1 MSPSDYRDP
10 FMSRVLN
17 RVNRGLNRNWF
28 RPLLLALILCLVLLI
43 SLQIYLVYSES
54 WNLDSAR
61 KLILTSTGVIS
72 CLMGLLIWNWRSE
85 FKDFQLLLLDIQRVA
100 SHSFCQS
107 ASPASGKTPNPRQA
121 LDQIE
126 RALSQAAFDRE
137 LVTSLLDLIDEAMI
151 LGDMS
156 GRIKM
161 INAKAL
167 SMLGYQPEEILGES
181 VERIIGDGRDPV
193 ERIIKEIPKRDK
205 CFWYHKD
212 GKSIPVVCSASLLRD
227 AHGNPS
233 WIILLGADN
242 REREKAENEIRN
254 AKEEVEIANKR
265 LLEINKHLEE
275 ATLFAREMAAEA
287 QKANIAKSEFLAMIS
302 HEIRTPLNGILGFS
316 QLLLDDPTLKGEQRE
331 FVSTI
336 YSSGT
341 ALLSLINDLL
351 DFSKIEAGRMEL
363 ESIEFDLVSVIES
376 VGEILRTKAA
386 EKGVELM
393 CYVDPEVPSN
403 LRGDPGRLR
412 QMLLNLAN
420 NAIKFTEEGDVV
432 VRAKLIHETEEEA
445 KIRFEVRDTGIG
457 IPKDKIPT
465 IFDKFTQVESRIGQK
480 QTGTGLGLA
489 IVKRFVEMMN
499 GEIGVESEVGKGS
512 TFHFTISFP
521 RVKKSSQ
528 PIQEDVSLEGIP
540 VLIVDDNSMTRRLL
554 TEMTSAW
561 GMKPHAVSNGY
572 DAIQCL
578 VEAHKRHK
586 PYRMAIVDARMPGFD
601 GFQLAE
607 QIRQRREFDDLV
619 ILMLTS
625 AGKAGD
631 GAKCRSL
638 GISAYL
644 MKPVRKNDLH
654 EAIMLSIGKK
664 RGEESSDTLITQHSL
679 RENRRKLRVLVV
691 EDSAV
696 NRKLVTKLL
705 EKRGHIVL
713 QATSGKEAISIY
725 ESKPVDVILM
735 DVSLPDT
742 DGFEITQKIRE
753 MERRKDRHTPIIA
766 MTAHAMKGDEEHCL
780 EAGMD
785 GYIAK
790 PIKAGELL
798 ETVETV
804 FRIGREQSKDG
815 LSGKTHDSV
824 MDWSFAIKHLEGDVE
839 LLKEMAGVFLE
850 QSEMLMERIRD
861 ALDRGDMVAVER
873 TAHTIKGSVSNF
885 AAKKVFRAAEQ
896 LEEIGRKGDVS
907 RAIEAY
913 RILEQEIQ
921 RLRPSL
927 VALGSESK

>member
-1 MSPSDYRDP
+1 LPALTL
-10 FMSRVLN
+10 F
-17 RVNRGLNRNWF
+17 
-28 RPLLLALILCLVLLI
+28 LILLF
-43 SLQIYLVYSES
+43 SLQIYLVNSDS
-54 WNLDSAR
+54 WNVDTAR
-61 KLILTSTGVIS
+61 KLILVSIGVTSS
-72 CLMGLLIWNWRSE
+72 LMGLLIWHWRSK
-85 FKDFQLLLLDIQRVA
+85 FKDFHFFLVDIQRIA
-100 SHSFCQS
+100 SHCLVQS
-107 ASPASGKTPNPRQA
+107 ASDTGGKVPSPRLA

-126 RALSQAAFDRE
+126 RSLNQAAFDRE
-137 LVTSLLDLIDEAMI
+137 LLASVLDSIDEVMI
-151 LGDMS
+151 LSDMS

-161 INAKAL
+161 INAKGL
-167 SMLGYQPEEILGES
+167 SMLGYQPDEILGES
-181 VERIIGDGRDPV
+181 LERIIGDGRDPV

-205 CFWYHKD
+205 SVWYRKD
-212 GKSIPVVCSASLLRD
+212 GKAIPVEWSTSLITD
-227 AHGNPS
+227 SHGNPS
-233 WIILLGADN
+233 GIILFGADSS
-242 REREKAENEIRN
+242 EREKAENEIRN

-275 ATLFAREMAAEA
+275 ATLFAREMAAQA
-287 QKANIAKSEFLAMIS
+287 QKANAAKSEFLAMIS

-316 QLLLDDPTLKGEQRE
+316 QLLLDDPSLKGEQRE

-386 EKGVELM
+386 EKGIELM

-412 QMLLNLAN
+412 QMLLNLAS
-420 NAIKFTEEGDVV
+420 NAIKFTEEGEVV
-432 VRAKLIHETEEEA
+432 VRAKLINETEEEA

-457 IPKDKIPT
+457 IPKDKIQA
-465 IFDKFTQVESRIGQK
+465 IFDKFTQLENRIGSK

-489 IVKRFVEMMN
+489 IVKRFVELMN

-521 RVKKSSQ
+521 RVKKSSEL
-528 PIQEDVSLEGIP
+528 IQEDVNLEGIP
-540 VLIVDDNSMTRRLL
+540 VLIVDDSSMTRRLL
-554 TEMTSAW
+554 TEMTSGW

-578 VEAHKRHK
+578 VEAHRRRE

-638 GISAYL
+638 AISAYL
-644 MKPVRKNDLH
+644 MKPVKKNDLY
-654 EAIMLSIGKK
+654 EAIVLSIGKK
-664 RGEESSDTLITQHSL
+664 RCEESSDTLITQHSL
-679 RENRRKLRVLVV
+679 RENRRKLRILVV
-691 EDSAV
+691 EDGAV

-713 QATSGKEAISIY
+713 EATSGKEAISIY
-725 ESKPVDVILM
+725 QSKPVDVILM

-742 DGFEITQKIRE
+742 DGFEVTQKIRE
-753 MERRKDRHTPIIA
+753 MERRKHRHTPIIA
-766 MTAHAMKGDEEHCL
+766 MTAHAMKGDEEQCL

-804 FRIGREQSKDG
+804 FRIGREQSGDG
-815 LSGKTHDSV
+815 SSGKTHDSV
-824 MDWSFAIKHLEGDVE
+824 MDWSSAIKQLEGDVE

-850 QSEMLMERIRD
+850 QSEVLMERIKD
-861 ALDRGDMVAVER
+861 ALDRGDMLTVER

-913 RILEQEIQ
+913 RILEQEIG